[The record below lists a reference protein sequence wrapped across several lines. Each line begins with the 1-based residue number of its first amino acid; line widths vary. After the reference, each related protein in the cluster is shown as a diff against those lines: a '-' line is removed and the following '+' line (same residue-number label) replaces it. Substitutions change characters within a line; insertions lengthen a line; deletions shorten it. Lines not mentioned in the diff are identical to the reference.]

1 MAASKQSIEQFIAEQ
16 VEKWKNQT
24 KAHVP
29 VITLSTEPGSGGRI
43 VARQV
48 AERLNIDLF
57 DRDIVKEVAESVH
70 LSDQVIQSI
79 EKERLSGIQ
88 DFISVLV
95 DDKYLYPGIYLNHL
109 TKVVS
114 VIAKH
119 GHAIIVGRGANF
131 IIPPEERIAV
141 RIVAPLINRMENVA
155 REHGVSEEEA
165 RQRITNRE
173 KRRASFIRQSFK
185 ADVSDVS
192 HYDLIINTANMEI
205 DAAVGAIVGC
215 VVGDK
220 DRALKTL

>member
-16 VEKWKNQT
+16 VEKWKAQT

-43 VARQV
+43 VARRV
-48 AERLNIDLF
+48 AERLNMDLF
-57 DRDIVKEVAESVH
+57 DRDIVKGVAESVH

-95 DDKYLYPGIYLNHL
+95 DDKYLYPGTYLNHL
-109 TKVVS
+109 IKVVS
-114 VIAKH
+114 VLAKH
-119 GHAIIVGRGANF
+119 GNALIVGRGANF

-141 RIVAPLINRMENVA
+141 RIVAPMIKRMENVA
-155 REHGVSEEEA
+155 REYGVTEEEA
-165 RQRITNRE
+165 RRRINNRE

-185 ADVSDVS
+185 ADVAAFSN
-192 HYDLIINTANMEI
+192 YDLIINTANLEI

-215 VVGDK
+215 VVGSK

>member
-1 MAASKQSIEQFIAEQ
+1 MAASKQSIEQFIKEQ
-16 VEKWKNQT
+16 VDKWRTQT

-43 VARQV
+43 VARRA
-48 AERLNIDLF
+48 AERLNMDLF
-57 DRDIVKEVAESVH
+57 DRDIVKGVAESIH

-88 DFISVLV
+88 DFISALV
-95 DDKYLYPGIYLNHL
+95 DDKYLYPGTYLNHL

-114 VIAKH
+114 VLAKH
-119 GHAIIVGRGANF
+119 GNTLIVGRGANL

-141 RIVAPLINRMENVA
+141 RVVAPLIKRMENVA
-155 REHGVSEEEA
+155 REHGVTEEEA
-165 RQRITNRE
+165 RRRIRNRE

-185 ADVSDVS
+185 ADVSDFS
-192 HYDLIINTANMEI
+192 HYDLIINTANMSI

>member
-131 IIPPEERIAV
+131 ILPPEERIAV
-141 RIVAPLINRMENVA
+141 RIVAPLIKRMENVA
-155 REHGVSEEEA
+155 REYGVSEEEA
-165 RQRITNRE
+165 RQRILNRE
-173 KRRASFIRQSFK
+173 KRRASFIRQSYK
-185 ADVSDVS
+185 ADVSDFS
-192 HYDLIINTANMEI
+192 HYDLIVNTANMDIE
-205 DAAVGAIVGC
+205 AAVGAIVGC

>member
-1 MAASKQSIEQFIAEQ
+1 MPASEQPIEQFIAEQ

-43 VARQV
+43 VARRV

-57 DRDIVKEVAESVH
+57 DRDIVKSVAESVH

-119 GHAIIVGRGANF
+119 GHAIIVGRGANL

-141 RIVAPLINRMENVA
+141 RIVAPLINRMDNVA
-155 REHGVSEEEA
+155 REYGVSEEEA
-165 RQRITNRE
+165 RRRILNRQ

-185 ADVSDVS
+185 ADVSDFS
-192 HYDLIINTANMEI
+192 NYDLIINTANI
-205 DAAVGAIVGC
+205 SFDAAVGAIVGC
-215 VVGDK
+215 VVGDR
-220 DRALKTL
+220 DRAFKTL